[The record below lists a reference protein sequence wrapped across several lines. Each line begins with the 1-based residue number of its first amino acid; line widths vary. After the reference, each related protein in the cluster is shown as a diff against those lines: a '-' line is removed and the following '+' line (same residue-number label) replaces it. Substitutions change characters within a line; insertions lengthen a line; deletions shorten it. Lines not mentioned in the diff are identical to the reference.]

1 MIPALRQCVR
11 NLPWAP
17 TSQGFCV
24 RHLHAQ
30 SWETYAID
38 RPTKNVVHLQFNRA
52 EKLNAMSVKFWKE
65 TKEIFKAIQV
75 DKSIRSVVVSG
86 RGKAFSSGLDFAGL
100 WTVLQEIHSKDA
112 ARFALSLRRT
122 IQEFQ
127 ESFTWLE
134 RCNKPVIAAI
144 HGACIGGAVNMICAA
159 DIRYCTEDAWFQVKV
174 ALRQCVRNLPWAPT
188 SQGFCVRHL
197 HAQSWETYAI
207 DRPTKNVVHLQFN
220 RAEKLNAMSVKF
232 WKETKEIFKAIQVDK
247 SIRSVVVSGRG
258 KAFSSGLDFAGL
270 WTVLQEIHSKD
281 AARFALSL
289 RRTIQEFQESFTWL
303 ERCNKPVI
311 AAIHGACIGGAVNM
325 ICAADIRYCTED
337 AWFQV
342 KEMELSIAADVGILQ
357 RMPRIIGN
365 DSLLRELIY
374 TARRFDATEAL
385 GCGLVSRV
393 LKSQEDVINEALQT
407 AEKIAV
413 HSPVAMQTAKYS
425 LLYARDHGVTQGLA
439 QMADWNQVM
448 LQSAD
453 VMHAVQAAIKKQKP
467 QFEDA

>member
-1 MIPALRQCVR
+1 MAV
-11 NLPWAP
+11 
-17 TSQGFCV
+17 
-24 RHLHAQ
+24 
-30 SWETYAID
+30 AILYFS
-38 RPTKNVVHLQFNRA
+38 RV
-52 EKLNAMSVKFWKE
+52 SE
-65 TKEIFKAIQV
+65 TKEIFKAIQA
-75 DKSIRSVVVSG
+75 DKSIR
-86 RGKAFSSGLDFAGL
+86 
-100 WTVLQEIHSKDA
+100 
-112 ARFALSLRRT
+112 
-122 IQEFQ
+122 
-127 ESFTWLE
+127 
-134 RCNKPVIAAI
+134 C
-144 HGACIGGAVNMICAA
+144 
-159 DIRYCTEDAWFQVKV
+159 
-174 ALRQCVRNLPWAPT
+174 
-188 SQGFCVRHL
+188 
-197 HAQSWETYAI
+197 
-207 DRPTKNVVHLQFN
+207 
-220 RAEKLNAMSVKF
+220 
-232 WKETKEIFKAIQVDK
+232 
-247 SIRSVVVSGRG
+247 VVVSGRG

-407 AEKIAV
+407 AEKISV
-413 HSPVAMQTAKYS
+413 HSPVAMQTAKHS

-448 LQSAD
+448 LQSSD
-453 VMHAVQAAIKKQKP
+453 VMNAVQAAIKKQKP